1 MQLTVEQPDKIVG
14 RLWEGGDGL
23 LFVVFIAVTCY
34 EEAPT
39 VLAFV
44 ALCRLD
50 FLNTKSFPSLM
61 I

>member
-1 MQLTVEQPDKIVG
+1 MQLTVEQPDKIIG
-14 RLWEGGDGL
+14 RLWGGGDGL
-23 LFVVFIAVTCY
+23 LLIVLAATCF
-34 EEAPT
+34 EEVPT

-50 FLNTKSFPSLM
+50 FLNAKSFPSLM